1 MPAPEEQTEAL
12 PQGSGMPLHLQL
24 LFPLVVLAI
33 GQGLGG
39 VQVVALLAGVA
50 FSGWVL
56 AERLLPPRVWL
67 PVTLL
72 FSVALA
78 AHLLPG
84 FSPLV
89 LAAPQ
94 QLSPDAPPYALRLS
108 WDKLLVG
115 MTLLACWLGRP
126 APPAL
131 APQRAWFAA
140 LATLLLV
147 PGLALA
153 IGLVGWQP
161 KWPEMIWEWLA
172 VNLLATVLAEE
183 LVFRGLLQPALV
195 SWLGGRKGVLLTAA
209 IFGAVHLPFSPL
221 FALVAGLAGL
231 GYGLAFHYSGRLSV
245 AIALHLGVNL
255 CHLLLL
261 SYPLRLA

>member
-1 MPAPEEQTEAL
+1 
-12 PQGSGMPLHLQL
+12 MPLHLQL
-24 LFPLVVLAI
+24 LFPLIVLAL

-39 VQVVALLAGVA
+39 VQVGALLAGVA
-50 FSGWVL
+50 FAGWVF
-56 AERLLPPRVWL
+56 AERQLPARLWL

-72 FSVALA
+72 SSVALA
-78 AHLLPG
+78 AHLVPG
-84 FSPLV
+84 FSPLS
-89 LAAPQ
+89 LGTPQ

-126 APPAL
+126 TQPAP
-131 APQRAWFAA
+131 APSRAWLAV

-147 PGLALA
+147 PALALA
-153 IGLVGWQP
+153 VGLVGWQP
-161 KWPEMIWEWLA
+161 KWPELIWQWLA

-183 LVFRGLLQPALV
+183 LVFRGLLQPTLV
-195 SWLGGRKGVLLTAA
+195 TWLGARKGILITAA
-209 IFGAVHLPFSPL
+209 IFGAMHLPFSPL
-221 FALVAGLAGL
+221 FALVAALAGL
-231 GYGLAFHYSGRLSV
+231 GYGLAFHYSGRLWV
-245 AIALHLGVNL
+245 AVALHLGVNL

>member
-1 MPAPEEQTEAL
+1 
-12 PQGSGMPLHLQL
+12 MPLHLQL
-24 LFPLVVLAI
+24 LFPLIVLAL

-39 VQVVALLAGVA
+39 VQVTALLAGVA
-50 FSGWVL
+50 YAGWVF
-56 AERLLPPRVWL
+56 ADRQLPVQLWL

-72 FSVALA
+72 SSVALA
-78 AHLLPG
+78 AHLVPG
-84 FSPLV
+84 FSPLP
-89 LAAPQ
+89 LGEPQ
-94 QLSPDAPPYALRLS
+94 RLSPDAPPYALRVS

-115 MTLLACWLGRP
+115 MTLLAWWLGRP
-126 APPAL
+126 TPRAL
-131 APQRAWFAA
+131 APAPRNAWLAA

-147 PGLALA
+147 PLLALA

-172 VNLLATVLAEE
+172 VNLLVTVLAEE
-183 LVFRGLLQPALV
+183 LVFRGLLQPVLV
-195 SWLGGRKGVLLTAA
+195 CRLGARDGVLLTAA

-231 GYGLAFHYSGRLSV
+231 GYGLAFHYSGRLSMAV
-245 AIALHLGVNL
+245 ALHLAVNA
-255 CHLLLL
+255 CHLMLL

>member
-1 MPAPEEQTEAL
+1 
-12 PQGSGMPLHLQL
+12 MPLHLQL
-24 LFPLVVLAI
+24 LFPLVVLAL
-33 GQGLGG
+33 GQGLAG
-39 VQVVALLAGVA
+39 VEVIALLAGVA
-50 FSGWVL
+50 YAGWVF
-56 AERLLPPRVWL
+56 AERQLPPRLWL
-67 PVTLL
+67 SVTLL
-72 FSVALA
+72 ASVALA
-78 AHLLPG
+78 AHLVPG
-84 FSPLV
+84 FSPLP
-89 LAAPQ
+89 LGEPQ
-94 QLSPDAPPYALRLS
+94 RVSPDAPPYALRLS

-115 MTLLACWLGRP
+115 MTLLAGWLGRP
-126 APPAL
+126 ALPES
-131 APQRAWFAA
+131 APQRAWFAV

-147 PGLALA
+147 PLLALGV
-153 IGLVGWQP
+153 GLVGWQP

-195 SWLGGRKGVLLTAA
+195 ARLGPRYGIPLTAA

-221 FALVAGLAGL
+221 FALLAGVAGL

-245 AIALHLGVNL
+245 AVFLHLAVNL

>member
-1 MPAPEEQTEAL
+1 
-12 PQGSGMPLHLQL
+12 MPLHLQL
-24 LFPLVVLAI
+24 LFPLVVLAL

-39 VQVVALLAGVA
+39 VEVGALLAGVA

-56 AERLLPPRVWL
+56 AEHHLPARLWL
-67 PVTLL
+67 TVTLL
-72 FSVALA
+72 SSIALA
-78 AHLLPG
+78 AHLVPG

-89 LAAPQ
+89 LAEPQ
-94 QLSPDAPPYALRLS
+94 QLSSDAPPYSLRLS

-126 APPAL
+126 ALPAPATQRAAL
-131 APQRAWFAA
+131 AV

-147 PGLALA
+147 PALAVA
-153 IGLVGWQP
+153 IGLVGWQL
-161 KWPEMIWEWLA
+161 KWPPMIWEWLA

-183 LVFRGLLQPALV
+183 LVFRGLLQPMLV

-221 FALVAGLAGL
+221 FALVAAVAGL
-231 GYGLAFHYSGRLSV
+231 GYGLAFHYSGRLSL
-245 AIALHLGVNL
+245 AIALHLAVNL

>member
-1 MPAPEEQTEAL
+1 
-12 PQGSGMPLHLQL
+12 MPLHLQL
-24 LFPLVVLAI
+24 LFPLIVLAL

-39 VQVVALLAGVA
+39 VQVIALLAGVSYA
-50 FSGWVL
+50 GWVFADRQL
-56 AERLLPPRVWL
+56 PARLWL

-72 FSVALA
+72 SSVALA

-84 FSPLV
+84 FSPFPLGE
-89 LAAPQ
+89 PQ
-94 QLSPDAPPYALRLS
+94 RLGPDAPPYGLRVS

-115 MTLLACWLGRP
+115 MTLLAWWLGRP
-126 APPAL
+126 TPRAL
-131 APQRAWFAA
+131 APAPRNAWLAA

-147 PGLALA
+147 PVLALA

-172 VNLLATVLAEE
+172 VNLLVTVLAEE

-195 SWLGGRKGVLLTAA
+195 SRLGARNGVLLTAA

-245 AIALHLGVNL
+245 AVALHLAVNS

>member
-1 MPAPEEQTEAL
+1 
-12 PQGSGMPLHLQL
+12 MPLHLQL
-24 LFPLVVLAI
+24 LFPLIVLAL

-39 VQVVALLAGVA
+39 VQVSALLAGVA
-50 FSGWVL
+50 YAGWIF
-56 AERLLPPRVWL
+56 AERQLPARLWL
-67 PVTLL
+67 PITLL
-72 FSVALA
+72 SSVALA

-84 FSPLV
+84 FSPLP
-89 LAAPQ
+89 LGEPQ
-94 QLSPDAPPYALRLS
+94 RLGADSPPYALRLS

-115 MTLLACWLGRP
+115 MTLLAWWLGRP
-126 APPAL
+126 TEPASAPSP
-131 APQRAWFAA
+131 PRAWLVI

-147 PGLALA
+147 PLLALA
-153 IGLVGWQP
+153 TGLVGWQP
-161 KWPEMIWEWLA
+161 KWPEILWQWLA

-195 SWLGGRKGVLLTAA
+195 SRLGLRSGVLLTAA
-209 IFGAVHLPFSPL
+209 IFGAAHLPFSPL

-245 AIALHLGVNL
+245 AVALHLGVNL